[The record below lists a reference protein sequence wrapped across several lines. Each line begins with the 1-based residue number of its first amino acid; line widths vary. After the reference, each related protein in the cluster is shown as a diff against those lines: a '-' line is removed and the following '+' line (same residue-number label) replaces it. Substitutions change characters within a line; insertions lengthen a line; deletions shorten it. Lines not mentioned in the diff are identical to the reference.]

1 MSVEEIVDVSLGEP
15 FGILNFKNA
24 ADKQRAIDILIKNGY
39 YVWDCTE
46 VGPLAIKFSGYL

>member
-24 ADKQRAIDILIKNGY
+24 ADKQKAIDILIKNGY
-39 YVWDCTE
+39 YVWDCTD
-46 VGPLAIKFSGYL
+46 VGPYAVKFEGY